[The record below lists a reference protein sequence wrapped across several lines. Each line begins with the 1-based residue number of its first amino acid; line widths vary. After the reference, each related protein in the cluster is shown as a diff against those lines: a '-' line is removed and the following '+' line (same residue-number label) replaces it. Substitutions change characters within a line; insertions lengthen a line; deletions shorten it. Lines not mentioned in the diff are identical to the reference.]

1 MNCVRIS
8 WTEEGWAD
16 HVYWQSQDKRMIKR
30 INQLIRG
37 ILRNG
42 YMGLVKPEP
51 LKENLSGWRGRRI
64 DEKHRLIYR
73 ILDGA
78 IQIAQCRSHYAD

>member
-1 MNCVRIS
+1 MRIS

-16 HVYWQSQDKRMIKR
+16 YAYWQSQDKGMIKR
-30 INQLIRG
+30 INQLIRD

-42 YMGLVKPEP
+42 YTGLGKPEP
-51 LKENLSGWRGRRI
+51 LKENLSGWWSRRI

-73 ILDGA
+73 ILDGT
-78 IQIAQCRSHYAD
+78 IQITQCRSHYAD

>member
-1 MNCVRIS
+1 MRIS
-8 WTEEGWAD
+8 WAEEGWAD

-42 YMGLVKPEP
+42 YMGLDKPEP